1 MGNDNIVDMTKGDVT
16 KHLLQFTI
24 PMLIG
29 NLFQQIYN
37 LVDSIIVG
45 RFVGAKAL
53 GAVGSVGMVMFLF
66 FSLCVGLSVGVGI
79 IVSQYFGGEDYEKVQ
94 KTIANSVYVVG
105 SMGVL
110 MSVVAVVMAPTIL
123 DWMNTPVDNYQYA
136 LEYMRITGA
145 ATIVVALYNT
155 ISAVLRALGDS
166 KTPLIF
172 LVVASIVNVVLDL
185 VFVLGFDMGVEGVA
199 IATAMSQCIATVG
212 SLVVA
217 VWKNPF
223 FRFRREHFVIDMK
236 IVKDIFGLGLPVAGQ
251 QAMISLSII
260 LLQSVVNSYGSVVMA
275 AYTATSRVEQL
286 VHQPFNSLSMAIS
299 TFAGQNVGATQY
311 ERVKEGNHK
320 AMKVMFVFTL
330 VMIVIMMIFGDW
342 IVGVFVEEPDII
354 AIGAMG
360 LRVTSVMYIGLGM
373 IYVMRG
379 TLNGVGDAKYA
390 LINGICEVV
399 GRVVFVMVLTRI
411 PMIGFWSVW
420 LTNGFTWM
428 LAGIT
433 SVLRF
438 KQGRW
443 MRYSITKK

>member
-217 VWKNPF
+217 VWKS
-223 FRFRREHFVIDMK
+223 R
-236 IVKDIFGLGLPVAGQ
+236 
-251 QAMISLSII
+251 I
-260 LLQSVVNSYGSVVMA
+260 LLQL
-275 AYTATSRVEQL
+275 EQWD
-286 VHQPFNSLSMAIS
+286 
-299 TFAGQNVGATQY
+299 
-311 ERVKEGNHK
+311 
-320 AMKVMFVFTL
+320 FV
-330 VMIVIMMIFGDW
+330 
-342 IVGVFVEEPDII
+342 
-354 AIGAMG
+354 
-360 LRVTSVMYIGLGM
+360 
-373 IYVMRG
+373 
-379 TLNGVGDAKYA
+379 
-390 LINGICEVV
+390 
-399 GRVVFVMVLTRI
+399 
-411 PMIGFWSVW
+411 
-420 LTNGFTWM
+420 
-428 LAGIT
+428 
-433 SVLRF
+433 
-438 KQGRW
+438 
-443 MRYSITKK
+443 